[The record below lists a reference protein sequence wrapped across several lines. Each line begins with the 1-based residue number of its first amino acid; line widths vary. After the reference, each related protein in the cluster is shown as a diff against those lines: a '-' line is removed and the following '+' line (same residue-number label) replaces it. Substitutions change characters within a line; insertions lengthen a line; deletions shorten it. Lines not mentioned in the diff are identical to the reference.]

1 MSKTNTS
8 KIKLLALLQIL
19 KSKTDEE
26 HPLGVP
32 ELIEEL
38 EKQEIF
44 AERKSLYRDLEVLK
58 EAGFD
63 VMYTRTPKSGY
74 YLGER
79 ELQLAEIRLLMDGV
93 LSAGFITQ
101 KKSKELLGKLCCSLS
116 EHQTKKLSSQVYLDR
131 RNKQANE
138 EIYYTIDT
146 LHRAIDLKRKVTFL
160 YGRRVM
166 NEGGEVVLSTKRFQ
180 VSPYALLWED
190 DRYYL
195 IGNNE
200 KYDNLMHLRVDRMQ
214 KVEILKEPARNFEEV
229 CEYRNFFDV
238 ADYAGKLANAF
249 AGKPLT
255 ATLRC
260 KEELLEPMLDRF
272 GKAGSLYQADEGYFT
287 LRVPLVMSEGLVH
300 DILNF
305 GEGIEVISPKEL
317 RQKVADTVEV
327 LHRMYASSPQERE
340 NP

>member
-1 MSKTNTS
+1 MGKTNTS
-8 KIKLLALLQIL
+8 KIKLLVLLEIL

-32 ELIEEL
+32 ELIEQL

-93 LSAGFITQ
+93 LSAGFITP
-101 KKSKELLGKLCCSLS
+101 KKSKELMEKLCCSLS

-138 EIYYTIDT
+138 EIYYTVDT
-146 LHRAIDLKRKVTFL
+146 LHRAIDLKQKVTFL

-166 NEGGEVVLSTKRFQ
+166 DEQGKVVLSTKRFR

-200 KYDNLMHLRVDRMQ
+200 KYNNLMHLRVDRMQ
-214 KVEILKEPARNFEEV
+214 RAELLPEPARNFEEV

-238 ADYAGKLANAF
+238 ADYGGKLSNAF
-249 AGKPLT
+249 AGNPVT

-260 KEELLEPMLDRF
+260 REDLLEFMLDRF
-272 GKAGSLYQADEGYFT
+272 GKSVSLYPAEEGYFT
-287 LRVPLVMSEGLVH
+287 LRVPLAMSEGLVH

-305 GEGIEVISPKEL
+305 GEGVEVISPKEL
-317 RQKVADTVEV
+317 RQKVADTVEA
-327 LHRMYASSPQERE
+327 LHKMYAASLEKEE
-340 NP
+340 NQ

>member
-1 MSKTNTS
+1 MGKTNTS
-8 KIKLLALLQIL
+8 KIKLLVLLEIL

-32 ELIEEL
+32 QLLAEL
-38 EKQEIF
+38 EKQEIV

-93 LSAGFITQ
+93 LSAGFITP
-101 KKSKELLGKLCCSLS
+101 KKSKELMNKLCCSLS

-131 RNKQANE
+131 RNKQLNE

-146 LHRAIDLKRKVTFL
+146 LHRAIDAKQKITFL

-166 NEGGEVVLSTKRFQ
+166 NEQGKVVLSTRRFR
-180 VSPYALLWED
+180 VSPYALLWDD

-214 KVEILKEPARNFEEV
+214 KVEMTGEPSRNFEEV

-238 ADYAGKLANAF
+238 ADYAGKLANVF
-249 AGKPLT
+249 SGEPLT

-272 GKAGSLYQADEGYFT
+272 GKTVSLYKQENGFFT

-305 GEGIEVISPKEL
+305 GEGVEVVSPKEL
-317 RQKVADTVEV
+317 RQKVAETVSN
-327 LHRMYASSPQERE
+327 LHKMYATSLEKKE
-340 NP
+340 NQ

>member
-1 MSKTNTS
+1 MGKTNTT
-8 KIKLLALLQIL
+8 KIKLLALLDIL
-19 KSKTDEE
+19 QSQTDEE

-32 ELIEEL
+32 ELISEL
-38 EKQEIF
+38 EKRGIF
-44 AERKSLYRDLEVLK
+44 AERKSLYRDLEVLQ
-58 EAGFD
+58 EAEFD
-63 VMYTRTPKSGY
+63 IGYTRTPKSGY
-74 YLGER
+74 YMGER

-93 LSAGFITQ
+93 LSAGFITP
-101 KKSKELLGKLCCSLS
+101 KKSKELMDKLCRSFS
-116 EHQTKKLSSQVYLDR
+116 QYQKKKLSSQVYLDR

-138 EIYYTIDT
+138 EIYYNIDT
-146 LHRAIDLKRKVTFL
+146 LHRAIDLKQKVTFT
-160 YGRRVM
+160 YVRRVM
-166 NEGGEVVLSTKRFQ
+166 DEKGKVTLSTKRFR

-200 KYDNLMHLRVDRMQ
+200 KYDNLMHSRVDRMQ
-214 KVEILKEPARNFEEV
+214 KVEIINEPSRNFEEV

-249 AGKPLT
+249 AGQPVT

-272 GKAGSLYQADEGYFT
+272 GKTASLYGSEKGFFT

-305 GEGIEVISPKEL
+305 GEGVEVISPKEL
-317 RQKVADTVEV
+317 RQKVADTVAN
-327 LHRMYASSPQERE
+327 LHKMYGTAPKSQE
-340 NP
+340 NQ